1 VKFNMKII
9 SKTTEKIKGFAK
21 TQLELSS
28 LTFRQKNYKPQTT
41 HINAYNKLEVT
52 EKFIEINQNLYGEK
66 DQFFDRVFVFTEL
79 NNWHAMSVL
88 RANLETSK
96 TSSKTPLHRA
106 LSVGVHGSP
115 IGYSLPRVDSVDT
128 CVQAGNSAKKQRW
141 IIGFDT
147 EYQAM
152 EAEGINNILSTQ
164 LWLPSLG
171 VGITFIH
178 QAGKRTS
185 ISQITSLLVNYLGL
199 RVGKATT
206 KKHIFTYVAHFNI
219 AEFASFSEKGRK
231 ELLVYN
237 ADQHQFSET
246 SNVEVLRKSVVS
258 LNSFEIK
265 IVTPKTASSR
275 KSVGV
280 MCDFRDT
287 ALIQPTSLR
296 KIGKSIN
303 LPKFDVND
311 DIEKMSELMAND
323 LNLFLEYGIRDAHI
337 TAVYYSNFCDI
348 VAEFGIDKIPLT
360 SSGLGVEY
368 VKAKLDK
375 EAFKQAMGGKL
386 MYYTRAGKTKEQS
399 KGYLRAK
406 IEYSPHLTP
415 WKDVYHGGRNECF
428 MRDLDQF
435 AQTWDYD
442 LCNAYPTA
450 MLRLCIHDVDKKYP
464 QKYSDDWKNEI
475 KPTDQ
480 GMVKIRFVCHD
491 WVQYP
496 PFSWED
502 PEGKGLI
509 HMLEGEIE
517 VTTIEL
523 WAAMKN
529 GLLKH
534 VELIDSLFY
543 PSKGESPIVPLIV
556 ELIAIRTSLKATQPL
571 KAEMLKLIVNSIYG
585 KYAQGLK
592 RVGMPQSAITNPAI
606 AAQITGI
613 VRACIAEQMNFLAS
627 NNHEI
632 ISVTTDG
639 YSTKQEIT
647 SQQMDQIKQLPISSL
662 LSQARVKANLGDTI
676 LELKHQGSGFF
687 AFRTRCYGQFIGDKL
702 LFAKGGVKIDADTS
716 NLEKFKYLN
725 KVAKQGWNT
734 EKSLTPKSDVYKKG
748 KDLVTYVKEKKRTLL
763 DLDYK
768 RKHIFTQD
776 KATKFVYI
784 TTRPYQNLAEYQK
797 EKSIYERIYARQE
810 PIFKARNLHH
820 NNERFQAF
828 YLLQAIYRE
837 LPDDYRFQ
845 SLSDFLVEARLDDY
859 VDMSVR
865 EVAKATG
872 KSKSVI
878 NKWRNNRQIRLQDFS
893 KGLQALIAD
902 LSLDNPPF

>member
-1 VKFNMKII
+1 MKII

-28 LTFRQKNYKPQTT
+28 LTLRQKDYKTQTT

-79 NNWHAMSVL
+79 NNWHAMSIL

-106 LSVGVHGSP
+106 LMLGVHGNP
-115 IGYSLPRVDSVDT
+115 IGYSMPSVDSVDT
-128 CVQAGNSAKKQRW
+128 CGHAKKQRW

-152 EAEGINNILSTQ
+152 DAEGSNNILSTQ
-164 LWLPSLG
+164 LWLPNLG
-171 VGITFIH
+171 IGITFVH
-178 QAGKRTS
+178 QVGKRTS

-219 AEFASFSEKGRK
+219 AEFASLSEKGRK

-265 IVTPKTASSR
+265 IVSPKTASSR

-296 KIGKSIN
+296 KIGESIN

-375 EAFKQAMGGKL
+375 AAFKQAMGGKL
-386 MYYTRAGKTKEQS
+386 MYYTRAGKTIEQS

-428 MRDLDQF
+428 IRDLDQF

-464 QKYSDDWKNEI
+464 QKYSDNWKNEI

-523 WAAMKN
+523 WAAMQN

-534 VELIDSLFY
+534 VELLDSLFY
-543 PSKGESPIVPLIV
+543 PSKGENPIVPLII
-556 ELIAIRTSLKATQPL
+556 ELIALRMHLKATQPL

-613 VRACIAEQMNFLAS
+613 VRACIAEQMNFLAA
-627 NNHEI
+627 NGTEI

-647 SQQMDQIKQLPISSL
+647 SEQMEQIKQLPISSL

-676 LELKHQGSGFF
+676 LELKHQGRGFF

-725 KVAKQGWNT
+725 KVAEQGWNT

-768 RKHIFTQD
+768 RKHIFSQD
-776 KATKFVYI
+776 IRTKFVYI
-784 TTRPYQNLAEYQK
+784 TTRPYQNLDEYLE

-810 PIFKARNLHH
+810 DIFKARNLHH

-828 YLLQAIYRE
+828 YLSQAIYRE
-837 LPDDYRFQ
+837 LPEDYRFQ
-845 SLSDFLVEARLDDY
+845 SLSDFLVEARLDYY

-865 EVAKATG
+865 EVAKVTG

-893 KGLQALIAD
+893 IGLQALIAD
-902 LSLDNPPF
+902 LALEKLPF